1 MLKMINSS
9 KKKGLKSRKRV
20 VIVGKEE
27 KRMAKNTSLILR
39 FLKINYLN
47 NLIYYIKE
55 KNPKEVFTAKLINF
69 FKENFDSK
77 SIFNFQGMDYR
88 FGALEIGQNHICGK
102 LWELK
107 KKHEKDYPW
116 TGTDYEIKPQLG
128 EDYRFSWFYIDI
140 ETKHLVLQDERD
152 LTPDKSIQVLC
163 SWFDDFHG
171 IKEGINIQ
179 YLKSKKEFLDEL
191 KEAYKIVSAK
201 FVLYPSNFDY
211 DGISKPLDDSL
222 HALEISEMKEEIK
235 SNNGIK
241 LDLDKPNV
249 FSSSLAQ
256 ALRGNGKDPEIKTQD
271 KKGNISI
278 LTKKMKHIKTQVEG
292 LKDITD
298 IKVIKPILIAQLK
311 EVIKEM
317 DKKNESKSN

>member
-1 MLKMINSS
+1 MENSL
-9 KKKGLKSRKRV
+9 KKKVLKSRKLI
-20 VIVGKEE
+20 VIIGKER
-27 KRMAKNTSLILR
+27 KKMVKNINLNLR

-47 NLIYYIKE
+47 NICYYIKE
-55 KNPKEVFTAKLINF
+55 KNPKEVFTLKLINF

-77 SIFNFQGMDYR
+77 SIFNFQGMNYR
-88 FGALEIGQNHICGK
+88 FGAVEIGQNHICGK

-128 EDYRFSWFYIDI
+128 ADYRFAWFYIDI
-140 ETKHLVLQDERD
+140 QTKHLVLQDERD
-152 LTPDKSIQVLC
+152 LTPDKAIQVLC

-179 YLKSKKEFLDEL
+179 YLKSKKDFLNEL
-191 KEAYKIVSAK
+191 KEAYKIVYAK
-201 FVLYPSNFDY
+201 FILYPSNFDY

-222 HALEISEMKEEIK
+222 HALEISEMKQEIK
-235 SNNGIK
+235 SNNGVK
-241 LDLDKPNV
+241 LELDKPNV

-271 KKGNISI
+271 KKGNITI
-278 LTKKMKHIKTQVEG
+278 LTKKMKHIKKQIQG
-292 LKDITD
+292 FKDIND
-298 IKVIKPILIAQLK
+298 IKKIKPHLIAQLK

-317 DKKNESKSN
+317 DNKNESKSD